1 MSFFYDVFEIFF
13 IYSFIIELPRTRLF
27 FCCTLQDTFSCVC
40 STKQNATRWA
50 ALLRDFYDEVPGSPT
65 APVPVPLEE
74 TMREVRENLSRLSQ
88 ERRDDAA
95 AESAGRVPAPQKDEL

>member
-1 MSFFYDVFEIFF
+1 M
-13 IYSFIIELPRTRLF
+13 RL
-27 FCCTLQDTFSCVC
+27 LH
-40 STKQNATRWA
+40 KQNATRWT

-74 TMREVRENLSRLSQ
+74 TMPEVRENLSRLSQ

-95 AESAGRVPAPQKDEL
+95 KSVESAGCAPAPQKDEL